1 MTTSDDQPTPG
12 ELPDYGSV
20 PPPPPGSPSASVT
33 ASQQNKKASWSL
45 VLGILGLLGL
55 CCTIGGFL
63 GIPAIVLGIIGR
75 SEIESSNGTQTGSG
89 MATAGIVTGAIAAL
103 AAIAVLIVFAV
114 DGSISGN
121 ITVG

>member
-1 MTTSDDQPTPG
+1 MTSADQPPSG

-20 PPPPPGSPSASVT
+20 PPPPPGSPAASNPG
-33 ASQQNKKASWSL
+33 ANQNPKASWSL

-63 GIPAIVLGIIGR
+63 GIPAVVLGIIGR
-75 SEIESSNGTQTGSG
+75 SEIEASNGKQTGSG
-89 MATAGIVTGAIAAL
+89 MAIAGITMGALSVLVAIAM
-103 AAIAVLIVFAV
+103 IIVFAI
-114 DGSISGN
+114 DGSITGN

>member
-20 PPPPPGSPSASVT
+20 PPPSPGTPSASEAVL
-33 ASQQNKKASWSL
+33 QQNKKASWSL
-45 VLGILGLLGL
+45 VLGIIGLLGL

-63 GIPAIVLGIIGR
+63 GIPAVVLGILGR
-75 SEIESSNGTQTGSG
+75 SEIEASNGTQTGSG
-89 MATAGIVTGAIAAL
+89 MAIAGIVTGAIAAL
-103 AAIAVLIVFAV
+103 AAIDVLIVFAV

-121 ITVG
+121 LTVG

>member
-20 PPPPPGSPSASVT
+20 PPPPPGTPSASD
-33 ASQQNKKASWSL
+33 AALQQNKKASRSL
-45 VLGILGLLGL
+45 VLGIVGLLGL
-55 CCTIGGFL
+55 CCTVGGFL
-63 GIPAIVLGIIGR
+63 GIPAVVLGIIGR
-75 SEIESSNGTQTGSG
+75 SEIEASNGNQTGSG
-89 MATAGIVTGAIAAL
+89 MAIAGIVTGAIAAL

-121 ITVG
+121 FTVG

>member
-20 PPPPPGSPSASVT
+20 PSPPPGTPSASD
-33 ASQQNKKASWSL
+33 AALQQNKKASWSL
-45 VLGILGLLGL
+45 VLGIVGLLGL

-75 SEIESSNGTQTGSG
+75 SEIEASNGTQTGSG

-103 AAIAVLIVFAV
+103 AAIAMTIVFAM

>member
-1 MTTSDDQPTPG
+1 M
-12 ELPDYGSV
+12 
-20 PPPPPGSPSASVT
+20 
-33 ASQQNKKASWSL
+33 
-45 VLGILGLLGL
+45 

-75 SEIESSNGTQTGSG
+75 TEIESSNGTQTGSG

-103 AAIAVLIVFAV
+103 ASIAVLIVFAV

>member
-20 PPPPPGSPSASVT
+20 PPRQPGTPSASDAVFH
-33 ASQQNKKASWSL
+33 QNTRASWSL

-63 GIPAIVLGIIGR
+63 GIPAIVFGIIGR
-75 SEIESSNGTQTGSG
+75 SQIEASNGTQTGSG
-89 MATAGIVTGAIAAL
+89 MAIAGIVTGAIAAL
-103 AAIAVLIVFAV
+103 AAVAMTIVYAI
-114 DGSISGN
+114 DGSITGN